1 MRAIPLGGVT
11 GAGSWLLQ
19 RLGPAMSVALA
30 GLRLVGDALIE
41 ARQMQREARR
51 RYPHFLE

>member
-11 GAGSWLLQ
+11 GAGSWLLE
-19 RLGPAMSVALA
+19 RLGSAMSIALA
-30 GLRLVGDALIE
+30 SLRLVGIAFVE

-51 RYPHFLE
+51 RYPHVE